1 MKSIDLAS
9 PKRQRGITLIGLIIV
24 LTVLG
29 FFAFIGIKLFP
40 VYQEYFSVVQAMKS
54 VASQPGV
61 SRQEPR
67 QVQEM
72 LVKRMYVS
80 YVESVNKSHIRVTRG
95 GLPTL
100 NVRYEVRRPLIG
112 NLDFVAKFDETVDLK
127 G

>member
-9 PKRQRGITLIGLIIV
+9 PQRQRGITLIGLIIV
-24 LTVLG
+24 LTVVG

-40 VYQEYFSVVQAMKS
+40 VYQEYFSVVQAMKN
-54 VASQPGV
+54 VAAQPGV

-72 LVKRMYVS
+72 LIKRMYVS

-95 GLPTL
+95 GKPTL
-100 NVRYEVRRPLIG
+100 NVRYEVRRPLMG